1 MSAAEHILQVN
12 RKIFVAGHRGMVGS
26 AITRRLGE
34 LGYRNLLV
42 KSHAELDLMSAQQVR
57 SFFEREQPE
66 IVILAAAKVGGILAN
81 STYPADF
88 IYQNLLIEANVIH
101 EAYQTGIRRLLFLGS
116 SCIYPRLAAQPIQEE
131 ELLSGYLEPT
141 NKAYAIAKIAGIVL
155 CESYNQQYGCRYRAV
170 MPTNLYGPNDS
181 YDLEQSHV
189 LPAMIRKFHLARL
202 ALARDWE
209 GIERDEATYGPIPDD
224 VWQGLTDS
232 GGPKV
237 VLWGSGLPRREFLYV
252 EDMADA
258 CIYLLDLPDER
269 WDGEIGSQGIAHVNI
284 GSGEDIPIR
293 ELALVVQQVVGFDGD
308 VVWDTE
314 KPDGMPRKWL
324 DVSRIERLGW
334 RPRVSLREGIAA
346 TYRHYV
352 DTMESG
358 QFDQNGKGP

>member
-1 MSAAEHILQVN
+1 MSAAEHILQEN

-34 LGYRNLLV
+34 LGYRNILV
-42 KSHAELDLMSAQQVR
+42 KSHAELDLMSAQEVR

-88 IYQNLLIEANVIH
+88 IYQNLMIEANVIH
-101 EAYQTGIRRLLFLGS
+101 EAYQAGIRRLLFLGS
-116 SCIYPRLAAQPIQEE
+116 SCIYPRLAAQPIREE
-131 ELLSGYLEPT
+131 ALLSGYLEPT

-155 CESYNQQYGCRYRAV
+155 CESYNQQYGCRYRSV

-202 ALARDWE
+202 VHARDWE

-224 VWQGLTDS
+224 VRKGLMGS

-258 CIYLLDLPDER
+258 CIYLLDLPDGR
-269 WDGEIGSQGIAHVNI
+269 WDEEIGSQGIAHVNI

-293 ELALVVQQVVGFDGD
+293 ELARVVQQVVGFDGE

-324 DVSRIERLGW
+324 DVSRIQRLGW
-334 RPRVSLREGIAA
+334 RPRISLREGIAA
-346 TYRHYV
+346 TYRQYL
-352 DTMESG
+352 DAMGPRQS
-358 QFDQNGKGP
+358 DQNGK